1 MLTASTLSH
10 HSVAKGGVLLA
21 LRAFASN
28 HAIVGRRGRHF
39 VNSDFLKRL
48 KRIKFEKEHE
58 IKVNLF
64 FICF

>member
-10 HSVAKGGVLLA
+10 HSVAKGDVLLA

-39 VNSDFLKRL
+39 VNSDF
-48 KRIKFEKEHE
+48 FEEVRKNKIRERA
-58 IKVNLF
+58 
-64 FICF
+64 